1 MITADSYKDPQTGL
15 RICSVCGQ
23 PVETIKM
30 VLGREYRPHIKCKC
44 DQLMADSLA
53 REVAARD
60 SVTKAQHLAASKLQS
75 RALEINRG
83 EVDHGYNAEHMSRI
97 KTYSANWDSQYAA
110 GTGLLCFGRTG
121 TGKTYLAARLGNELF
136 DKGVPVLMID
146 CCGLDKQFFAIQLGD
161 QSAVIESID
170 GYGLL
175 ILDNIDPA
183 LDNKNAL
190 AYLESII
197 DRRSKIKKPMVV
209 TTTLTPKVMR
219 ELPGKQGRICALILE
234 HCEPIWVKEENIRQI
249 KAKKLVVE
257 AKKRKS

>member
-1 MITADSYKDPQTGL
+1 MITADSYRDPQTGL
-15 RICSVCGQ
+15 SICSVCGQ
-23 PVETIKM
+23 PVETIKI
-30 VLGREYRPHIKCKC
+30 VFGREFRPHVQCRC
-44 DQLMADSLA
+44 EQLMAAAAA
-53 REVAARD
+53 RELAARD
-60 SVTKAQHLAASKLQS
+60 SITRAQCLTANKLQS
-75 RALEINRG
+75 RMLDINRG
-83 EVDHGYNAEHMSRI
+83 EVDLGYNAEHMSTI
-97 KTYSANWDSQYAA
+97 KAYSANWESRYAA
-110 GTGLLCFGRTG
+110 GTGLLYYGRNG
-121 TGKTYLAARLGNELF
+121 TGKTFLAARLGNELIK
-136 DKGVPVLMID
+136 KGVPVLMID
-146 CCGLDKQFFAIQLGD
+146 CCGLDKQLYSIPLGD
-161 QSAVIESID
+161 QAGVIESID

-175 ILDNIDPA
+175 IFDNIDAA

-197 DRRSKIKKPMVV
+197 DRRSKVKKPMVV